1 MKRKNKIRLFWGSMI
16 LVFAL
21 IISSQIGNASTERE
35 FITVTVHSGDTLW
48 SLAREYGDPAKDV
61 RQTIDEIKD
70 ANQLENSGI
79 FTGQSLRIPQ

>member
-21 IISSQIGNASTERE
+21 LISSQIGNASTERK

-48 SLAREYGDPAKDV
+48 SLAQEHGDSTKDV
-61 RQTIDEIKD
+61 RRNIDEIKEL
-70 ANQLENSGI
+70 NQLNGSAI
-79 FTGQSLRIPQ
+79 LVGQTLRIPQ